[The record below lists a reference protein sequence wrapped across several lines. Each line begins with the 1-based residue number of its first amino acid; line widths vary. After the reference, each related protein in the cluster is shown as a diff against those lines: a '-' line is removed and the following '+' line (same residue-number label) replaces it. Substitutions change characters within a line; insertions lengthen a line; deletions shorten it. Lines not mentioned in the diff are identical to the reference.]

1 MMKIK
6 DVPTKIKAWIATG
19 AAVIGVLTALGM
31 SIDTP
36 VWSAEFKPIE
46 QQVGMN
52 QKMILQI
59 QIDQVQRSIWAQE
72 DRNTMSPTQ
81 SGKDR
86 LRDMELHLKRL
97 QEQKDAL
104 AYNKGS

>member
-1 MMKIK
+1 MTIKELATNMKF
-6 DVPTKIKAWIATG
+6 WIAVG
-19 AAVIGVLTALGM
+19 AAVAGVLIALGM
-31 SIDTP
+31 EIDRP
-36 VWSAEFKPIE
+36 AWASDVEPLE

-97 QEQKDAL
+97 QDQKEAL
-104 AYNKGS
+104 SDKKDG